1 MSRRV
6 PGAITGTGS
15 AGTGSAGTGSAGTGP
30 GSAVPRLVTRP
41 LLVRFVSVAGVSASF
56 YLLLSSVPLYARA
69 TGASAGLAGLTTS
82 ALTLATVA
90 SYLVAPR
97 LMTRYG
103 CRALLAGGLLA
114 LGAPALLLA
123 VSANIALIMAVC
135 VIRGAGFALTC
146 VAGGSLT
153 VSLLPPRRRGEGL
166 ALIGLVSGVP
176 SVAALPLGVWLAGHA
191 GYRPVFVAGGLAALA
206 GLASVPWLPRSAGQS
221 PGSGGQ
227 SPGSAGQSPGS
238 GGQSPRSA
246 GQSPG
251 SGGQSPGSADRAAD
265 RGTGEPAERPAGIVA
280 TVRNPALLRPA
291 VTFSATTMAVGIIVT
306 YLPLAAQAH
315 ATAGPDI
322 AALALFSEPAAAIG
336 GRWLAGRYGDRRGS
350 ARLLGPGV
358 LIAAAGMLA
367 LSLAAIPAVM
377 LAGATLFGL
386 GFGVTQ
392 NASQTVMYDRVPESG
407 YGVVSAVWNLAY
419 DGGMGLGAAGFGVL
433 VAHTGY
439 PAAFALAAAT
449 LPLILVAAGRG
460 RTAAGLSRRGPGN
473 RGQDGA
479 DPSRRGRDRGRH
491 PPSGEADTKD
501 RSV

>member
-1 MSRRV
+1 
-6 PGAITGTGS
+6 
-15 AGTGSAGTGSAGTGP
+15 
-30 GSAVPRLVTRP
+30 
-41 LLVRFVSVAGVSASF
+41 
-56 YLLLSSVPLYARA
+56 
-69 TGASAGLAGLTTS
+69 
-82 ALTLATVA
+82 VA

-206 GLASVPWLPRSAGQS
+206 GLASVPWLPRSAG
-221 PGSGGQ
+221 P
-227 SPGSAGQSPGS
+227 
-238 GGQSPRSA
+238 
-246 GQSPG
+246 SPG
-251 SGGQSPGSADRAAD
+251 SGGQSPGSADRAAG
-265 RGTGEPAERPAGIVA
+265 RGAGEPAERPAGIVA

-315 ATAGPDI
+315 ATAGPDV

-392 NASQTVMYDRVPESG
+392 NASQTLMYDRVPESG

-473 RGQDGA
+473 RGHAAA

>member
-1 MSRRV
+1 MNRRV

-15 AGTGSAGTGSAGTGP
+15 AGTGSAGTGP
-30 GSAVPRLVTRP
+30 GFAVPRLVTRP

-82 ALTLATVA
+82 ALTLSTVA

-123 VSANIALIMAVC
+123 VSANIALIMTVC

-153 VSLLPPRRRGEGL
+153 VSLLPPQRRGEGL

-176 SVAALPLGVWLAGHA
+176 SVAALPLGVWLAGQA

-221 PGSGGQ
+221 P
-227 SPGSAGQSPGS
+227 
-238 GGQSPRSA
+238 RSA
-246 GQSPG
+246 GQSPR
-251 SGGQSPGSADRAAD
+251 SGGQSLRSAGQAAGRD
-265 RGTGEPAERPAGIVA
+265 AGTPAEQPAGIVA
-280 TVRNPALLRPA
+280 MLRNPALLRPA

-306 YLPLAAQAH
+306 YLPLAAQAR
-315 ATAGPDI
+315 AAAGPDV

-377 LAGATLFGL
+377 LAGAALFGL
-386 GFGVTQ
+386 GFGVAQ

-407 YGVVSAVWNLAY
+407 YGAVSAVWNLAY
-419 DGGMGLGAAGFGVL
+419 DGGMGLGAAGFGIL
-433 VAHTGY
+433 VAHAGY
-439 PAAFALAAAT
+439 PAAFALTAAM
-449 LPLILVAAGRG
+449 LPLILVAAGRD
-460 RTAAGLSRRGPGN
+460 
-473 RGQDGA
+473 RGQQ
-479 DPSRRGRDRGRH
+479 
-491 PPSGEADTKD
+491 PPSLEADAKD
-501 RSV
+501 RSA

>member
-191 GYRPVFVAGGLAALA
+191 GYRPGFVAGGLAALA

-227 SPGSAGQSPGS
+227 SP
-238 GGQSPRSA
+238 RSA

-251 SGGQSPGSADRAAD
+251 SGGQSPGSVDRAA
-265 RGTGEPAERPAGIVA
+265 GWWGLGEPAERPAGIVA
-280 TVRNPALLRPA
+280 TVSNPALLWPA

-392 NASQTVMYDRVPESG
+392 NASQTLMYDRVPESG